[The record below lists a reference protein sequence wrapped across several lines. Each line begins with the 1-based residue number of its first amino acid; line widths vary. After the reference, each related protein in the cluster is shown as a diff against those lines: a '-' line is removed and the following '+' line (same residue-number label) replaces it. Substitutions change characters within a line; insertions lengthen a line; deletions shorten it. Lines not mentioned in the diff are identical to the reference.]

1 MLKYKLVNSFGSFG
15 YVLFFLICSLI
26 SIMPF
31 VFINISS
38 FGAFLLIALQS
49 ILPITSIIFWLW
61 GLFCAIGGPQDI
73 FAIIYYIAFVVLFL
87 PFFINTLVSVLSV
100 FKKKY

>member
-15 YVLFFLICSLI
+15 YVLFFVICTLI
-26 SIMPF
+26 SIIPF
-31 VFINISS
+31 VLIDISTFWS
-38 FGAFLLIALQS
+38 ITLITVQS
-49 ILPITSIIFWLW
+49 IFPITSIIFWIW
-61 GLFCAIGGPQDI
+61 GLICAIGGPQDI

-100 FKKKY
+100 FKNK